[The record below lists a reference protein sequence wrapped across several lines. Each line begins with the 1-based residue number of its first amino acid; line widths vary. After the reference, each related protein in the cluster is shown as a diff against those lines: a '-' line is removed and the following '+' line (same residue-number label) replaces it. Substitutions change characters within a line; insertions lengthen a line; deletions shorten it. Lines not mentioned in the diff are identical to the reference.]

1 MAKKKAQGSG
11 KKLIKSVIAA
21 AAVFAVCVL
30 CLIGV
35 CIEKGVFSEEL
46 LDKNK
51 IELPDLTPS
60 SAEKDSNFDLGVY
73 FLDVGQGD
81 SELIV
86 SGDTAVLIDAGEAE
100 YGKTVVKNIKALG
113 IEKLDY
119 IIATHPHADHIGG
132 LAKVIESFDVG
143 KIIAPRVS
151 DELTPT
157 TSVYEDFLDAVR
169 AKGMKLTAAKAGNT
183 YALDGAELEILA
195 PLSDDYDDLNDFSVV
210 CRVTKGDVSFLFT
223 GDASKA
229 SEADMTASGIDL
241 YADVLKVGHH
251 GSKTAS
257 TNGFLAEVTPSVC
270 VISCGSGN
278 DYGHP
283 TQAALSRLESYTKNI
298 YRTDLNG
305 TVSIFTEG
313 EKLYIK
319 TEK

>member
-1 MAKKKAQGSG
+1 MAKKKSAKSG

-30 CLIGV
+30 CLVGV
-35 CIEKGVFSEEL
+35 CIEKGVFSDEL
-46 LDKNK
+46 FQKK

-60 SAEKDSNFDLGVY
+60 KVEPDDNFDFGVY
-73 FLDVGQGD
+73 FFDVGQGD

-86 SGDTAVLIDAGEAE
+86 SGSTAVLIDAGEAE

-132 LAKVIESFDVG
+132 LAEVIEGFEVG

-157 TSVYEDFLDAVR
+157 TAVYESFLDTVR

-183 YALDGAELEILA
+183 YSLDGAELEILA

-210 CRVTKGDVSFLFT
+210 CRVTKGDISFLFT

-229 SEADMTASGIDL
+229 SEADMTASGEEL

-257 TNGFLAEVTPSVC
+257 TNAFLEEVTPSVC
-270 VISCGSGN
+270 VISCGKDN

-283 TQAALSRLESYTKNI
+283 AQAALSRLEKHTENI

-305 TVSIFTEG
+305 NIAIFTEG

-319 TEK
+319 TDN

>member
-1 MAKKKAQGSG
+1 MAKKKSPGSG
-11 KKLIKSVIAA
+11 KKLIKSVFAA

-30 CLIGV
+30 CLVGV
-35 CIEKGVFSEEL
+35 CIEKGIFSEEL
-46 LDKNK
+46 LDKK

-60 SAEKDSNFDLGVY
+60 SAEKDKNFDFGVY

-113 IEKLDY
+113 IKKLDY

-132 LAKVIESFDVG
+132 LAEVIESFEVG
-143 KIIAPRVS
+143 KVIAPRVS

-157 TSVYEDFLDAVR
+157 TSVYENFLEAVKS
-169 AKGMKLTAAKAGNT
+169 KGMKLTAARAGNT
-183 YALDGAELEILA
+183 YSLDGAELEILA
-195 PLSDDYDDLNDFSVV
+195 PISDNYDDLNDFSVV
-210 CRVTKGDVSFLFT
+210 CRVTKGNISFMFT

-229 SEADMTASGIDL
+229 SEADMTASGEDL
-241 YADVLKVGHH
+241 YADVFKVGHH

-257 TNGFLAEVTPSVC
+257 TSAFLAEVTPSVC

-283 TQAALSRLESYTKNI
+283 TQAALSRLEEHTKNI
-298 YRTDLNG
+298 CRTDLNG